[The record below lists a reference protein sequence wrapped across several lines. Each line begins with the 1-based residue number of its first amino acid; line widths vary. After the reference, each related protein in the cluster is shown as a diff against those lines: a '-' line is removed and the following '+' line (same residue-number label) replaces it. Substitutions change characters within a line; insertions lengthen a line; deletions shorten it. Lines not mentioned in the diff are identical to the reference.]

1 MAKFIFAPQRSWTGE
16 WYTPE
21 PTEYDDT
28 PAKAKPAPAEDNTPF
43 RFAPG
48 STRKAASFDPFG
60 SSESSGSTTAAFK
73 FAPGLLRK
81 ATSPAD
87 ESGFGV
93 IVKSHDEHGDGDC
106 DCHGSCSSCSA
117 EYMKFVKSAR
127 PAQKLEVGSRVR
139 CKSCPG
145 QPGKKVMV
153 VRELTATEK
162 GYLLSLDYEDASGS
176 MHGIFDHDELVA
188 A

>member
-1 MAKFIFAPQRSWTGE
+1 MSKFRFAPQRDWTGS

-21 PTEYDDT
+21 STDVPDTAESSSFKFAPQSNPTGLTGGTAVLD
-28 PAKAKPAPAEDNTPF
+28 KPFRFAREEPF
-43 RFAPG
+43 RFAPA
-48 STRKAASFDPFG
+48 RKEADP
-60 SSESSGSTTAAFK
+60 T
-73 FAPGLLRK
+73 GLF
-81 ATSPAD
+81 SP
-87 ESGFGV
+87 
-93 IVKSHDEHGDGDC
+93 VKSHDEHDDGDC

-117 EYMKFVKSAR
+117 EYMKFMKSAR
-127 PAQKLEVGSRVR
+127 PATKLEVGSRVR

-162 GYLLSLDYEDASGS
+162 GYLLSVDYEDGSGS